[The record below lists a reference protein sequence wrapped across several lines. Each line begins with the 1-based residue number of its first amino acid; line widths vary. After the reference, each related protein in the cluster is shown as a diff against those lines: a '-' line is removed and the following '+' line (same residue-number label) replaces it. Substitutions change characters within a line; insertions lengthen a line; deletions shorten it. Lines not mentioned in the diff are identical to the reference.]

1 MMVKGVL
8 HTVFGQVAAARP
20 DHAAVSTADGPLSY
34 RRLDEA
40 ANRAAAG
47 MRRAGLRQGAVAA
60 LFLGPGAAYVTAML
74 AVMKTGGVFVA
85 LDPAAPVRR
94 LRTLLAT
101 VTPALVVLDA
111 RHAEAWAAV
120 AADLPRLH
128 IDDPDPAPAAEPPPL
143 VSPDDACYVVTT
155 SGSTGEPKAI
165 LGTHKGLSHFIH
177 WELEEF
183 ALTDDVRVAQL
194 APPTFDVSLR
204 DLLVPLAAGGTVCI
218 PAAETRAR
226 IDHLLDWLD
235 AEAVTLMHCVPTLF
249 RALLQELARRPEP
262 GKLLTRLRHV
272 LLAGEPLYG
281 ADVRRWRSLMGR
293 RTELVNVYGPSETTL
308 AKAFYRIPEDEPDA
322 SRMVPVGKALPD
334 TALLIVKD
342 GELCDP
348 GEIGEVYVSTPFMSL
363 GYIGDPVMTA
373 ERFVAN
379 PIGGGGDQ
387 VAYRTGDF
395 GRYRPDRN
403 VELLGRQ
410 DTQVKVRGVRIE
422 LTEVE
427 NAMLQHPAIEQ
438 AVVAAHQASG
448 HEVVLCGY
456 YVAAGPLPDEELRG
470 HLGRWLPTSMHPAY
484 LMHMASLPSN
494 LHGKVMRRA
503 LPRPADLL
511 YEQNPYV
518 MAADGIERDVASLFD
533 EVLRIGK
540 VSAVHSFVEMGGDSL
555 GAIRLLPRISERFG
569 VEVSFP
575 ELFPRGTVRHLAA
588 AIAARMTDERCGRPE

>member
-1 MMVKGVL
+1 MVKGVL
-8 HTVFGQVAAARP
+8 HTEFEQVAAARP
-20 DHAAVSTADGPLSY
+20 DQAAVSTADGPVSY

-40 ANRAAAG
+40 ANRASAG
-47 MRRAGLRQGAVAA
+47 LRRAGLRPGGVAA
-60 LFLGPGAAYVTAML
+60 LFLGPGAGYVTAML
-74 AVMKTGGVFVA
+74 AVMKAGGVFVA

-94 LRTLLAT
+94 QRALLAT

-120 AADLPRLH
+120 AVDLPRLH
-128 IDDPDPAPAAEPPPL
+128 IDDPDLAPGADPPPL
-143 VSPDDACYVVTT
+143 VAPDAPCYIVST

-177 WELEEF
+177 WEREEF
-183 ALTDDVRVAQL
+183 SLAADVRVAQL

-204 DLLVPLAAGGTVCI
+204 DLLVPLTAGGTVCI

-226 IDHLLDWLD
+226 IDRLLDWLD
-235 AEAVTLMHCVPTLF
+235 AEAITLMHCVPTLF
-249 RALLQELARRPEP
+249 RALMQELARRPEP
-262 GKLLTRLRHV
+262 GALLTRLRHV

-281 ADVRRWRSLMGR
+281 ADVRRWRSLMGT

-308 AKAFYRIPEDEPDA
+308 AKAFYRIPEGEPDA
-322 SRMVPVGKALPD
+322 ARMVPVGSALPD

-348 GEIGEVYVSTPFMSL
+348 GEIGEVYISTPYMSL
-363 GYIGDPVMTA
+363 GYIGDPAMTA

-379 PIGGGGDQ
+379 PISGSGDER
-387 VAYRTGDF
+387 AYRTGDF
-395 GRYRPDRN
+395 GRYRPDRT

-456 YVAAGPLPDEELRG
+456 YVAAGPLPDEELRE

-511 YEQNPYV
+511 YEQRPYET
-518 MAADGIERDVASLFD
+518 AADGIERDVASLFN

-575 ELFPRGTVRHLAA
+575 ELFPRGTVRQLAA
-588 AIAARMTDERCGRPE
+588 AIAARMTDGRCGRPE